1 MFVRGMLCTRR
12 SLRGLIAGA
21 ALLAPLAGCD
31 GFEKPE
37 TIIPVDPPKEFI
49 LPAKAVNSD
58 CTFTFD
64 PARFG
69 GCFTAQ
75 CGYAEEFIAPAGKRI
90 TVSVTGPVA
99 ASRPTILVVDQQ
111 LNIVAAPSAATSQ
124 RAAVTF
130 DSPGLQQLIVA
141 FNECGPAQSGA
152 YQLEIT
158 AQ

>member
-1 MFVRGMLCTRR
+1 MFARRGFFAGW
-12 SLRGLIAGA
+12 SLRGLVAA
-21 ALLAPLAGCD
+21 SALLAPLAGCD
-31 GFEKPE
+31 GFERPE

-90 TVSVTGPVA
+90 TVTVIGPVA

-124 RAAVTF
+124 RASVTF

-152 YQLEIT
+152 YQIEIT